1 MEDID
6 RFFELDH
13 VEYSKCPPFIP
24 NPDFLDSESDAR
36 HRLPIIRF
44 FPLLDLKQLKAS
56 RFLCTVRKL
65 TKIFA

>member
-24 NPDFLDSESDAR
+24 NPDFLDSG
-36 HRLPIIRF
+36 HRLSIIRL
-44 FPLLDLKQLKAS
+44 FPLLDFEQLKAS